1 MLNFALSKRHKR
13 TIYRENK
20 PKNAD
25 PHSGEISS
33 QKEMMRQLID
43 AAQTAPHEATH
54 KVKLT
59 ELIREK
65 KHKLGI
71 KKTREHIMREQKT
84 YWFI

>member
-20 PKNAD
+20 PQNAD

-33 QKEMMRQLID
+33 QKEMMRKLID
-43 AAQTAPHEATH
+43 AVQTAPHEATH

-65 KHKLGI
+65 D
-71 KKTREHIMREQKT
+71 TS
-84 YWFI
+84 